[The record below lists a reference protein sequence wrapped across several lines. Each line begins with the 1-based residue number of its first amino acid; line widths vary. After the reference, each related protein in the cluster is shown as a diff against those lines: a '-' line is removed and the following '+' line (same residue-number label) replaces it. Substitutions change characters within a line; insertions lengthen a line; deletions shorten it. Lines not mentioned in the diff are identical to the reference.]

1 MWVSARVEPD
11 RGSWDAVMKMDRD
24 FTDKRVADLMR
35 LIDVSRQLGAT
46 IELEPLLKSIEQA
59 ALQVLDCERVTVFLY
74 DRSTH
79 ELFSKLATGVQAI
92 RFSAAKGIAGEAA
105 QTGKTVNVPNAYGDS
120 RFNPAVD
127 KATGFKTR
135 NMLTLSMMGYD
146 DALVGVLQLLNKRR
160 GSFTDDDERLA
171 ETLGALAGVAI
182 QRQFLLEEHAEK
194 QKLERDLDLAR
205 EIQRGYLPDE
215 NPVVAGFDIAGWN
228 KPADQTGGDAYDF
241 IPLGAERLGLLIAD
255 ATGHG
260 VGPALM
266 VAECR
271 ALLRGLASVTDDL
284 AQIFTLA
291 NALLVEDLRDGRF
304 VTVCLAVVDPRES
317 IVSHLSAGHGPLLH
331 YIAAEDRFAELGATM
346 LPLGITLEVTCAP
359 APEIRLASGDF
370 FILITDGFFEWVRP
384 GGEQFGLQRLFEVIR
399 AHKDEPCSRIIGAL
413 HDAVVEFGEGT
424 PQMDDLTAIFVKK
437 M

>member
-1 MWVSARVEPD
+1 
-11 RGSWDAVMKMDRD
+11 MDND

-46 IELEPLLKSIEQA
+46 LELDPLLKSIEEA

-74 DRSTH
+74 DRSAH
-79 ELFSKLATGVQAI
+79 ELFSKLATGVQDI

-105 QTGKTVNVPNAYGDS
+105 QTGKTVNVPDAYEDS

-127 KATGFKTR
+127 KATGFTTR
-135 NMLTLSMMGYD
+135 NMLTLSMTGYD
-146 DALVGVLQLLNKRR
+146 DTLVGVLQLLNKRQ
-160 GSFTDDDERLA
+160 GSFTNDDERLA

-241 IPLGAERLGLLIAD
+241 IPLGADRLGLLIAD

-271 ALLRGLASVTDDL
+271 ALLRGLASITDDL
-284 AQIFTLA
+284 ARIFTLA
-291 NALLVEDLRDGRF
+291 NALMVEDLRDGRF
-304 VTVCLAVVDPRES
+304 VTVCLAVVDPNRAS
-317 IVSHLSAGHGPLLH
+317 ISHLSAGHGPLLL
-331 YIAAEDRFAELGATM
+331 YIAAEDRFVELGATM
-346 LPLGITLEVTCAP
+346 LPLGITLEVTCQP
-359 APEIRLASGDF
+359 APEITLASGDF
-370 FILITDGFFEWVRP
+370 FVLITDGFFEWARP
-384 GGEQFGLQRLFEVIR
+384 DGEQFGLQRLFDVIR
-399 AHKDEPCSRIIGAL
+399 AHKHEPCSQIIGAL
-413 HDAVVEFGEGT
+413 HDAVVAFGEGT
-424 PQMDDLTAIFVKK
+424 PQMDDLTAIVVKK
-437 M
+437 T